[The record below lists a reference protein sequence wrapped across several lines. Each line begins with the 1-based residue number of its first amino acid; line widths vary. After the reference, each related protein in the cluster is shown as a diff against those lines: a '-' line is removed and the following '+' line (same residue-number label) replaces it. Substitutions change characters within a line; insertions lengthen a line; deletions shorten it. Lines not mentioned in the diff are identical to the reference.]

1 MLSQLGC
8 IGFPTWLPYSLANNA
23 VPQMLEGWLGQGLG
37 KDVCH
42 LVGGLHVDDSDSA
55 PAYVVP
61 GEVRPHFNV
70 LGPLVEDRVVSHLD
84 ASLVVLIDGDGP
96 LGQA

>member
-1 MLSQLGC
+1 
-8 IGFPTWLPYSLANNA
+8 
-23 VPQMLEGWLGQGLG
+23 MLEGWLGQGLG

-42 LVGGLHVDDSDSA
+42 LVGSLHVDDSDSA
-55 PAYVVP
+55 PAHVVP